1 MGSEGGATSRD
12 GAMEG
17 AEAEGVAMLVRY
29 SV

>member
-1 MGSEGGATSRD
+1 MGSDGGAMSRD

-17 AEAEGVAMLVRY
+17 AEAEDVAILVRY